1 MTASALCIDALGTIV
16 RLEPPAPR
24 LQRSLSS
31 RLGLDLPLDRCEA
44 AMRAEMRHYRDHC
57 VRARDASSLSALRL
71 ECADVLA
78 DALGEDLRG
87 AELLSCL
94 TDAIVFAA
102 YPDAAPSLGA
112 VRGAGIPV
120 AVVSNWDISLVD
132 TLARTGLAPL
142 VDVVVH
148 SAGVGASKPDPAPF
162 QVALARLGVPAAGA
176 VHVGDDPDA
185 DVRGARAAG
194 LRALLL
200 ERGGRRRAGVLTGL
214 DQLLDELA
222 RDEP

>member
-1 MTASALCIDALGTIV
+1 MTATALCIDALGTILH
-16 RLEPPAPR
+16 LEPPAPR
-24 LQRSLSS
+24 LQRSLES
-31 RLGLDLPLDRCEA
+31 RLGLALPLDRCEA

-57 VRARDASSLSALRL
+57 VRARDAASLSALRL

-78 DALGEDLRG
+78 DALGEGLRG

-94 TDAIVFAA
+94 TDAIAFAA
-102 YPDAAPSLGA
+102 YPDAAPSLRS

-132 TLARTGLAPL
+132 TLARTGLTPL

-148 SAGVGASKPDPAPF
+148 SAGVGASKPHPAPF
-162 QVALARLGVPAAGA
+162 HAALARLGVPAAGA

-214 DQLLDELA
+214 DQVLDELA